1 MSLQT
6 NWPGLDYL
14 MRSCRSRSARS
25 RPSSDHICSLVRA
38 SARISGAL
46 HKLMI
51 KYSLGLALSN
61 LTQLTALLSTF
72 LMRWADIEN
81 GTVSLERIHDIV
93 SLPPED
99 NQVPNKGMSPT
110 SIEKQW
116 SPMGSVVFQDVTL
129 RYRQVNYFF
138 TFSI

>member
-1 MSLQT
+1 
-6 NWPGLDYL
+6 
-14 MRSCRSRSARS
+14 
-25 RPSSDHICSLVRA
+25 
-38 SARISGAL
+38 
-46 HKLMI
+46 MI

-99 NQVPNKGMSPT
+99 NRVPNKGMSPT